1 VASARFPAGIS
12 TEFHRWLIAPA
23 RLALRQE
30 GDQAFMKAARRMRT
44 PQFEIHISV
53 LAVAACL
60 IAPGV
65 AQAQTVPAQPGRPS
79 PNAGPKPGPA
89 GDKPNE
95 VVVTGTRSDV
105 IATPDRVSF
114 NVANDL
120 QVQTGTVADALRAVP
135 GVEVHLQ
142 GRVSLRG
149 DPGVTILI
157 DGRPSTM
164 LRGESRGDVLLSMP
178 AGQIERVEVMTNP
191 SAALSPEGSGG
202 VINLVTRQARK
213 DTRSATVRATVG
225 TEGRG
230 ALNLSGAHSGS
241 GLTVTG
247 DVGYRR
253 MTGEASATQL
263 RSRVDPGSGAVVTS
277 RQESELDNTNSA
289 RTARL
294 GIEYDLDKKSRLGTE
309 LSYRDVSGDVERSDS
324 FVSQNAAFSYE
335 RGSEI
340 DLFQRGVS
348 ARASWRRTL
357 PGKEHEFSA
366 DLEVE
371 KGLFRRE
378 VEAVTVFASGQS
390 FSEHIRNVG
399 KRGETGVK
407 LDYKKPLGTKGS
419 LNLGYQGNF
428 GDSEFDYSGAR
439 GSALDALLPVP
450 GLTNSFEYDQNIHA
464 AFGTFRFPLGK
475 LEVQSGLRLEQ
486 VETEIRQVT
495 DGLAFERDYF
505 RAYPTLHL
513 GYELSR
519 TDQLRGSYSRRIQR
533 PSPQDLNP
541 YTFYIDPQNVRRG
554 NPALLPEVTDSIE
567 VGFQHRK
574 AGNFYSLTGFY
585 RRSRGGV
592 TDILSDLGGGVFLTT
607 RANLATAQRAGVELI
622 ANGKLSK
629 TLTYNASATFL
640 WNEIDPRVGGLSAS
654 RSGTTGTARANL
666 TWQPTKKDFFQL
678 NASYAGKQLLP
689 QGYRRSGG
697 LLNLGYRRK
706 VDDKLSVLLTGQ
718 NVLDSARQVTVFE
731 TPTLRDRFT
740 QRGTGRVVLLGL
752 VYNLGGQ
759 GGRKKP
765 EPAFDF
771 QQGGVDSPQ

>member
-1 VASARFPAGIS
+1 MLIPQSGIRTS
-12 TEFHRWLIAPA
+12 LIA
-23 RLALRQE
+23 
-30 GDQAFMKAARRMRT
+30 
-44 PQFEIHISV
+44 V
-53 LAVAACL
+53 AVACL
-60 IAPGV
+60 ATSDL
-65 AQAQTVPAQPGRPS
+65 AQAQTPPAQPGRPA
-79 PNAGPKPGPA
+79 PETGPKPAPA
-89 GDKPNE
+89 ADKPNE

-135 GVEVHLQ
+135 GVEVDLQ

-157 DGRPSTM
+157 DGRPSAM

-225 TEGRG
+225 GEGRG

-247 DVGYRR
+247 DLGYRR
-253 MTGEASATQL
+253 MTGEATATQL
-263 RSRVDPGSGAVVTS
+263 RSRLDPGSGNLVTS
-277 RQESELDNTNSA
+277 RQDTELDNANSS

-294 GIEYDLDKKSRLGTE
+294 GIEYDLDKKNRLSTE
-309 LSYRDVSGDVERSDS
+309 LSYRDVGGDVERTDE
-324 FVSQNAAFSYE
+324 FVSQDPAASYD
-335 RGSEI
+335 RISDI
-340 DLFQRGVS
+340 DLFQRGLS

-357 PGKEHEFSA
+357 PGKEHELTA
-366 DLEVE
+366 DLEHE
-371 KGLFRRE
+371 KGRFERE
-378 VEAVTVFASGQS
+378 VEAVTTLASGPS
-390 FSEHIRNVG
+390 VSERIRNVG
-399 KRGETGVK
+399 KRGETSAK
-407 LDYKKPLGTKGS
+407 FDYKKPMGKEGS

-428 GDSEFDYSGAR
+428 GTSEFDYSGAR
-439 GSALDALLPVP
+439 GPALGALVPVP
-450 GLTNSFEYDQNIHA
+450 ALTNSFEYDQNIHA
-464 AFGTFRFPLGK
+464 VFGTFRFPLGK
-475 LEVQSGLRLEQ
+475 LDVQAGLRLEQ
-486 VETEIRQVT
+486 VETEIRQIT
-495 DGLAFERDYF
+495 DAVSFERDYF

-513 GYELSR
+513 GYELSK
-519 TDQLRGSYSRRIQR
+519 TYQLRASYSRRIQR

-554 NPALLPEVTDSIE
+554 NPELLPEVTDSFE
-567 VGFQHRK
+567 AAFQHRK
-574 AGNFYSLTGFY
+574 KGNFYSLTGFY
-585 RRSRGGV
+585 RRSSGGV
-592 TDILSDLGGGVFLTT
+592 TDIISDLGGGIFLTT
-607 RANLATAQRAGVELI
+607 RANLATAQRAGIELI

-629 TLTYNASATFL
+629 TLTYNATATFL
-640 WNEIDPRVGGLSAS
+640 WNEIDPRIGGFSNP
-654 RSGTTGTARANL
+654 RSGTTGNARTNL

-678 NASYAGKQLLP
+678 NAIYSGKQLLP

-697 LLNLGYRRK
+697 ILNLGYRRK
-706 VDDKLSVLLTGQ
+706 VDDRLSLLLTGQ

-731 TPTLRDRFT
+731 TPTIHDRLT
-740 QRGTGRVVLLGL
+740 QRGTGRIVLLGL

-759 GGRKKP
+759 TGRKRP
-765 EPAFDF
+765 DPAFEF
-771 QQGGVDSPQ
+771 PQGGVETPQ